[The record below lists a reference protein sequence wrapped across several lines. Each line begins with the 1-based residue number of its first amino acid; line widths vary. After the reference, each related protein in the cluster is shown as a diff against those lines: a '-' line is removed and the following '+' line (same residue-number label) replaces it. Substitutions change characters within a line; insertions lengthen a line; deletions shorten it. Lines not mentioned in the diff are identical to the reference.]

1 MTVVLPLLIELGT
14 EELPPKALD
23 ELALAFR
30 DGVTAGFEKRGVA
43 FEAGSV
49 RAYWTPRRLALLI
62 GAIEAQ
68 QPDQDT
74 ERRGPALAAG
84 FDAQGKPSKAL
95 IGFAQSCGVDGTPTD
110 IGAASAATERS
121 RAGPS
126 GLTVRSR
133 LRPWTDSFSRSA
145 TVSRASSKVPSTP
158 SARRCVAS

>member
-1 MTVVLPLLIELGT
+1 MTAVLPLLIELGT

-43 FEAGSV
+43 FEADSV
-49 RAYWTPRRLALLI
+49 RAYWTPRRLAVLI

-95 IGFAQSCGVDGTPTD
+95 IGFAQSCGVDVAALAKLETDKGAWFVHRGIRRGVPT
-110 IGAASAATERS
+110 AK
-121 RAGPS
+121 
-126 GLTVRSR
+126 L
-133 LRPWTDSFSRSA
+133 
-145 TVSRASSKVPSTP
+145 VPEI
-158 SARRCVAS
+158 VAEALKALPIPKPM